1 MVTLFDMIR
10 ERVVSGNY
18 LVTQHATERLDERG
32 ILEWQVVDGIS
43 AGELLAERP
52 HSLPNPSV
60 EVMQYLTDGTPVK
73 AVWALLPAGDVAK
86 LVTVHYFDE

>member
-43 AGELLAERP
+43 AGGC
-52 HSLPNPSV
+52 SQND
-60 EVMQYLTDGTPVK
+60 LTRSPTRRLK
-73 AVWALLPAGDVAK
+73 
-86 LVTVHYFDE
+86 